1 MQVAERINDECAKH
15 GIDLR
20 HGPCGAK
27 RGALI
32 HSWDKHGVSVK
43 EFGEGA
49 SQAGPDHP
57 AFTVL
62 DETVHMDYHGACV
75 SFTSTAARIDALRQ
89 AASAH
94 GKHLAR
100 GHCAERPVRCENSHG
115 YKICASHEGVDTSDI
130 IEMDIA
136 HAWHNGRCYS
146 AEGSHAEISE
156 LRHAAAAHGIK
167 TEDGGCHQND
177 MECREWR
184 GLHVCRSGPRGSW
197 GGEEDVHAVK
207 DGHCLQLHGAAIR
220 DGQVDAAIARK
231 LAARGAK
238 LQEGGCRAAGFTD
251 RVWHRSA
258 HGVSVSVW
266 TH

>member
-1 MQVAERINDECAKH
+1 M
-15 GIDLR
+15 
-20 HGPCGAK
+20 
-27 RGALI
+27 
-32 HSWDKHGVSVK
+32 
-43 EFGEGA
+43 GEGE
-49 SQAGPDHP
+49 SIESPI
-57 AFTVL
+57 TIL
-62 DETVHMDYHGACV
+62 DDTVHMDYHGACV
-75 SFTSTAARIDALRQ
+75 AFTSTHERIEVLRRAAA
-89 AASAH
+89 AH
-94 GKHLAR
+94 GKHLR
-100 GHCAERPVRCENSHG
+100 DGHCANAPVRCENSHG
-115 YKICASHEGVDTSDI
+115 YKICASREGIDTSDI

-136 HAWHNGRCYS
+136 HAWHDGRCYS

-156 LRHAAAAHGIK
+156 LRRAAAAHGIK
-167 TEDGGCHQND
+167 THDGGCHQND

-220 DGQVDAAIARK
+220 DGQVDEAIARK
-231 LAARGAK
+231 NAARGAK
-238 LQEGGCRAAGFTD
+238 LQEGGCRAAGFSD